1 MCLATKNL
9 ERSRML
15 HVQFL
20 NLYGG
25 INLIIWIDTVTRD
38 ADCQPRIGVFRNLG
52 LQIPERSTD
61 IIFGIVQTSDQIIY
75 GRIYI
80 GRWSSHADLPLPALM
95 DFSLQHGH
103 VVLNGDETNTYGPC
117 RPPMKYI
124 AEHRWA
130 AASWPRLASG
140 SGKSRRGDRV
150 VAKMGNNRTRR
161 D

>member
-1 MCLATKNL
+1 MCPATKNL

-38 ADCQPRIGVFRNLG
+38 ADGQPRIGVFCNLG

-95 DFSLQHGH
+95 DFSLHWLPIG
-103 VVLNGDETNTYGPC
+103 ETATSV
-117 RPPMKYI
+117 R
-124 AEHRWA
+124 RRFWA
-130 AASWPRLASG
+130 AL
-140 SGKSRRGDRV
+140 
-150 VAKMGNNRTRR
+150 RTSQCLPL
-161 D
+161 

>member
-38 ADCQPRIGVFRNLG
+38 ADCQPRVGVFRNLG
-52 LQIPERSTD
+52 LQIPERSAD

-80 GRWSSHADLPLPALM
+80 GRWSPHADLPLPALM

-117 RPPMKYI
+117 RPPMKYPPSLLLLNHACFI
-124 AEHRWA
+124 LH
-130 AASWPRLASG
+130 
-140 SGKSRRGDRV
+140 SRC
-150 VAKMGNNRTRR
+150 A
-161 D
+161 